1 MTRDNILHKLTL
13 IDTSNYRIRKSR
25 ETGIAKKEPKQ
36 FRSKLYAIYD
46 NLSDEQLKELLKLKE
61 L

>member
-1 MTRDNILHKLTL
+1 MKREEIIHKLTL
-13 IDTSNYRIRKSR
+13 RDTSNYRIRKSR
-25 ETGIAKKEPKQ
+25 ETGVAHKEPKR

-46 NLSDEQLKELLKLKE
+46 NLSDEQLLELLKLKE

>member
-25 ETGIAKKEPKQ
+25 ETGIAQKEPKR
-36 FRSKLYAIYD
+36 FRSKLYDIYN
-46 NLSDEQLKELLKLKE
+46 NLSDEQLNELLKLKE

>member
-1 MTRDNILHKLTL
+1 MKREEIIHKLTL
-13 IDTSNYRIRKSR
+13 RDTSNYRIRKSR
-25 ETGIAKKEPKQ
+25 ETGVAKKEPIG

-46 NLSDEQLKELLKLKE
+46 NLSDEQLMELIKLKE